1 MGEAAMPRFV
11 EIAGCPCPAELAPFV
26 REVMRRT
33 GSAPVTIYRGSEPDA
48 LAILHAHGKHS
59 QAELVALAAAG
70 RGAEAGIKGTPNPA
84 GQSTHELCSDGRAF
98 PSPVGSKLDPM
109 QCGMDWPD
117 ADVPRVIKAFE
128 QLGCKPF
135 RPYGAS
141 TNESQHIC
149 CRAEG
154 GRLSVLARLRSDP
167 ISPGD
172 RSELVRTVQVYLVRA
187 GLLPQD
193 FDVAERVGT
202 YGPKMVAAVRE
213 FQRRHRLDDDGVV
226 GPKTFAALRRR
237 FGRRGSVMRARAA
250 ARRGA
255 EAPDGDG
262 APVARAA
269 RGARETAAR
278 ATRAAS
284 ADGRPG
290 KMRIGPTGMELIKRF
305 EGFRES
311 PYDDGTGVITIGYGE
326 TRKPLPRR
334 LTESQA
340 ARLLAKRLDR
350 DYEPAVRAVFT
361 GPDALP
367 FNQHRYDALV
377 SFVYNLGPNAL
388 KGGAGFETIGKA
400 IRARDLRAIARAMPL
415 YSNPGT
421 NVHEGLLRRRK
432 AEAALF
438 RKRVAG

>member
-1 MGEAAMPRFV
+1 MPRFIEV
-11 EIAGCPCPAELAPFV
+11 SGCPCPAELAPFV

-98 PSPVGSKLDPM
+98 PGPVGRRLDPT

-117 ADVPRVIKAFE
+117 ADVPRVIAEFAK
-128 QLGCKPF
+128 LGCEPF

-141 TNESQHIC
+141 ANESQHIC

-154 GRLSVLARLRSDP
+154 ARLNILTRLRSDP
-167 ISPGD
+167 INPGD
-172 RSELVRTVQVYLVRA
+172 RSEAVRTVQVYLVRA
-187 GLLPQD
+187 RLLPQD

-202 YGPKMVAAVRE
+202 YGPRMVAAVKE
-213 FQRRHRLDDDGVV
+213 FQRRHTLDVDGIV

-237 FGRRGSVMRARAA
+237 FGWRGSVMRARAA
-250 ARRGA
+250 RRRVAATG
-255 EAPDGDG
+255 DGDG
-262 APVARAA
+262 APVARTA
-269 RGARETAAR
+269 RR
-278 ATRAAS
+278 AEAS
-284 ADGRPG
+284 AATDGRPG
-290 KMRIGPTGMELIKRF
+290 RMRIGPAGLQLIKSF
-305 EGFRES
+305 EGFRER
-311 PYDDGTGVITIGYGE
+311 PYDDGTGVMTIGYGE
-326 TRKPLPRR
+326 TRKPLRRR
-334 LTESQA
+334 LTEPQA
-340 ARLLAKRLDR
+340 ARLLAQRLDR
-350 DYEPAVRAVFT
+350 DYEPAVRAVFN
-361 GPDALP
+361 GPGALP

-388 KGGAGFETIGKA
+388 KGGSGFETIGRA
-400 IRARDLRAIARAMPL
+400 ISARDLRAIARAMPL

-421 NVHEGLLRRRK
+421 SVHEGLLRRRK

-438 RKRVAG
+438 RKPVRG

>member
-1 MGEAAMPRFV
+1 MPRFV

-98 PSPVGSKLDPM
+98 PGPLGSRLDPM

-117 ADVPRVIKAFE
+117 GDVPRVIAEFAK
-128 QLGCKPF
+128 LGCEPF

-154 GRLSVLARLRSDP
+154 ARLDILARLRSDP
-167 ISPGD
+167 INPGD
-172 RSELVRTVQVYLVRA
+172 RSEAVRTVQVYLVRA

-202 YGPKMVAAVRE
+202 YGPKMVAAVKA
-213 FQRRHRLDDDGVV
+213 FQTRHRLEIDGIV

-250 ARRGA
+250 AA
-255 EAPDGDG
+255 DGDG
-262 APVARAA
+262 RPVARAA
-269 RGARETAAR
+269 RRAR
-278 ATRAAS
+278 ASVAV
-284 ADGRPG
+284 DGHPG
-290 KMRIGPTGMELIKRF
+290 KLRIGPAGLHLIKSF
-305 EGFRES
+305 EGFRET
-311 PYDDGTGVITIGYGE
+311 PYDDGTGVMTIGYGE

-334 LTESQA
+334 LTKPQA
-340 ARLLAKRLDR
+340 ERLLKQRLNR
-350 DYEPAVRAVFT
+350 DYEPAVRAVFS
-361 GPDALP
+361 GPGALP
-367 FNQHRYDALV
+367 FNQHRYDALC

-388 KGGAGFETIGKA
+388 KGGPGFETIGRAIKA
-400 IRARDLRAIARAMPL
+400 GDLRAIARALPL

-421 NVHEGLLRRRK
+421 SVHEGLLRRRN
-432 AEAALF
+432 AEVALF
-438 RKRVAG
+438 LKPVA

>member
-1 MGEAAMPRFV
+1 MPRFV

-70 RGAEAGIKGTPNPA
+70 RGAEAGIKGTPNAA
-84 GQSTHELCSDGRAF
+84 GQSTHELYSDGRAF
-98 PSPVGSKLDPM
+98 TDHPLGSRLDPM

-117 ADVPRVIKAFE
+117 ADVPRVIAEFE
-128 QLGCKPF
+128 KLGCEPF

-154 GRLSVLARLRSDP
+154 GRLDVLTRLRSDP
-167 ISPGD
+167 INAGD
-172 RSELVRTVQVYLVRA
+172 RSEAVRTVQVYLVRA
-187 GLLPQD
+187 RLLPQD

-202 YGPKMVAAVRE
+202 YGPKMVAAVE
-213 FQRRHRLDDDGVV
+213 TFQRRHRMEVDGVV

-237 FGRRGSVMRARAA
+237 FGWRGSVMRARAA
-250 ARRGA
+250 ARGA
-255 EAPDGDG
+255 AGSADGDG
-262 APVARAA
+262 APVARTA
-269 RGARETAAR
+269 RSARTRTAAH
-278 ATRAAS
+278 
-284 ADGRPG
+284 GRPR
-290 KMRIGPTGMELIKRF
+290 KMRIGPDGLQLIKSF
-305 EGFRES
+305 EGFRER

-340 ARLLAKRLDR
+340 ARLLARRLDG
-350 DYEPAVRAVFT
+350 DYEPAVRAVFS
-361 GPDALP
+361 GPGALP
-367 FNQHRYDALV
+367 FNQHCYDALV
-377 SFVYNLGPNAL
+377 AFVYNLGPNAL
-388 KGGAGFETIGKA
+388 KGGAGFETIGRA
-400 IRARDLRAIARAMPL
+400 IRARDLKAIARAMPL
-415 YSNPGT
+415 YCNPGST
-421 NVHEGLLRRRK
+421 VHEGLLRRRR

-438 RKRVAG
+438 LKSVAR

>member
-1 MGEAAMPRFV
+1 MPRFV

-33 GSAPVTIYRGSEPDA
+33 RSAPVTIYRGSEPDA
-48 LAILHAHGKHS
+48 LAILHASGKHS

-98 PSPVGSKLDPM
+98 PGPVGRRLDPM

-117 ADVPRVIKAFE
+117 ADVPRVIAEFAK
-128 QLGCKPF
+128 LGCEPF

-154 GRLSVLARLRSDP
+154 ARLSLLARLRSDP
-167 ISPGD
+167 INPGD
-172 RSELVRTVQVYLVRA
+172 RSEAVRTVQVYLVRA
-187 GLLPQD
+187 RLLPQD

-202 YGPKMVAAVRE
+202 YGPKMVAAVKE
-213 FQRRHRLDDDGVV
+213 FQRGHRLQIDGIV

-237 FGRRGSVMRARAA
+237 FGWRGSAMRARAA
-250 ARRGA
+250 AA
-255 EAPDGDG
+255 DGDG
-262 APVARAA
+262 TPLARAVRRARARAA
-269 RGARETAAR
+269 
-278 ATRAAS
+278 
-284 ADGRPG
+284 ADGRPA
-290 KMRIGPTGMELIKRF
+290 KMRIGPAGMHLIKSY
-305 EGFRES
+305 EGFRER
-311 PYDDGTGVITIGYGE
+311 PYDDGTGVMTIGYGE
-326 TRKPLPRR
+326 TRKPLPTR
-334 LTESQA
+334 LTEPQA
-340 ARLLAKRLDR
+340 ARLLAQRLDR
-350 DYEPAVRAVFT
+350 DYEPAVRAVFS
-361 GPDALP
+361 GPGALP

-388 KGGAGFETIGKA
+388 KGGPGFETIGRA
-400 IRARDLRAIARAMPL
+400 IRAGDLRAIARAMPL

-438 RKRVAG
+438 RKPVAG

>member
-1 MGEAAMPRFV
+1 MPRFV

-59 QAELVALAAAG
+59 QAELCALAAAG

-84 GQSTHELCSDGRAF
+84 GQSTHELCSDSRAF
-98 PSPVGSKLDPM
+98 PGPVGRRLDPM

-117 ADVPRVIKAFE
+117 ADVPRVIAEFAR
-128 QLGCKPF
+128 LGCEPF

-154 GRLSVLARLRSDP
+154 ARLNLLTRLRSDP
-167 ISPGD
+167 INPGD
-172 RSELVRTVQVYLVRA
+172 RSEAVRTVQVYLVRA

-202 YGPKMVAAVRE
+202 YGPKMVAAVKQ
-213 FQRRHRLDDDGVV
+213 FQTRHRLDVDGIV

-250 ARRGA
+250 AA
-255 EAPDGDG
+255 DGDG
-262 APVARAA
+262 TPVARAA
-269 RGARETAAR
+269 RRAR
-278 ATRAAS
+278 ARAA
-284 ADGRPG
+284 ADGHPG
-290 KMRIGPTGMELIKRF
+290 RMKIGPAGLQLIKSY
-305 EGFRES
+305 EGFRET

-334 LTESQA
+334 LTEPQA
-340 ARLLAKRLDR
+340 ARLLLQRLDR
-350 DYEPAVRAVFT
+350 DYEPAVRAVFS
-361 GPDALP
+361 GPGALP
-367 FNQHRYDALV
+367 FNQHRYDALC

-388 KGGAGFETIGKA
+388 KGGPGFETIGRA
-400 IRARDLRAIARAMPL
+400 IRARDLRAIRRAMLL
-415 YSNPGT
+415 YCNPGT
-421 NVHEGLLRRRK
+421 SVHEGLLRRRK
-432 AEAALF
+432 AEVALF
-438 RKRVAG
+438 RKPVAG

>member
-1 MGEAAMPRFV
+1 MPRFV

-98 PSPVGSKLDPM
+98 PGPVGRRLDPM

-117 ADVPRVIKAFE
+117 GDVPRVIAELAK
-128 QLGCKPF
+128 LGCEPF

-141 TNESQHIC
+141 ANESQHIC

-154 GRLSVLARLRSDP
+154 ARLSILARLRSDP
-167 ISPGD
+167 INPGD
-172 RSELVRTVQVYLVRA
+172 RSEAVRTVQVYLVRA
-187 GLLPQD
+187 RLLPQD

-202 YGPKMVAAVRE
+202 YGPKVVAAVKE
-213 FQRRHRLDDDGVV
+213 FQRRHRLEVDGIV

-237 FGRRGSVMRARAA
+237 FGWRGSVMRARAA
-250 ARRGA
+250 ERGA
-255 EAPDGDG
+255 GAAGDRDG
-262 APVARAA
+262 APVASTARRARTRA
-269 RGARETAAR
+269 AAR
-278 ATRAAS
+278 AA
-284 ADGRPG
+284 ADGHPG
-290 KMRIGPTGMELIKRF
+290 KMRIGPAGLHLIKSF
-305 EGFRES
+305 EGFRER
-311 PYDDGTGVITIGYGE
+311 PYDDGRGVMTIGYGE

-334 LTESQA
+334 LTEPQA
-340 ARLLAKRLDR
+340 ARLLAQRLDR
-350 DYEPAVRAVFT
+350 DYEPAVRAVFN
-361 GPDALP
+361 GPNALP
-367 FNQHRYDALV
+367 FTQHRYDALC

-388 KGGAGFETIGKA
+388 KGGSGFETIGRA
-400 IRARDLRAIARAMPL
+400 IRARDPRAIARAMLL
-415 YSNPGT
+415 YCNPGT
-421 NVHEGLLRRRK
+421 SVHDGLLRRRK

-438 RKRVAG
+438 RKRVAR

>member
-1 MGEAAMPRFV
+1 MPRFV

-33 GSAPVTIYRGSEPDA
+33 GSRPTTIYRGSEPDA
-48 LAILHAHGKHS
+48 LAILHASGKHS

-84 GQSTHELCSDGRAF
+84 GQSTHELCSDSRAF
-98 PSPVGSKLDPM
+98 PGPVGRRLDPM
-109 QCGMDWPD
+109 QCGMDWPEG
-117 ADVPRVIKAFE
+117 DVPRVIAEFAK
-128 QLGCKPF
+128 LGCEPF

-141 TNESQHIC
+141 LNEAQHIC

-154 GRLSVLARLRSDP
+154 ARLSVLARLRSDP
-167 ISPGD
+167 INAGD
-172 RSELVRTVQVYLVRA
+172 RSEAVRTVQVYLVRA
-187 GLLPQD
+187 RLLPQD

-213 FQRRHRLDDDGVV
+213 FQRRHRLEVDGIV

-237 FGRRGSVMRARAA
+237 FGARGSVMRARAA
-250 ARRGA
+250 ARRTTAAAGGN
-255 EAPDGDG
+255 GDG

-269 RGARETAAR
+269 RRAR
-278 ATRAAS
+278 ARAAV
-284 ADGRPG
+284 DGRPG
-290 KMRIGPTGMELIKRF
+290 AMKIGVAGLQLIKRY

-334 LTESQA
+334 LTEPQA
-340 ARLLAKRLDR
+340 ARLLAQRLDR
-350 DYEPAVRAVFT
+350 DYEPAVRAVFS
-361 GPDALP
+361 GPGALP

-388 KGGAGFETIGKA
+388 KGGSGFETIGRA
-400 IRARDLRAIARAMPL
+400 IRARDLRAIARALPL

-438 RKRVAG
+438 RKPVAG